1 MIAILA
7 SRSRNVL
14 QAKAQWPAVFKM
26 GMHACF
32 RHQSKLSLLSS
43 IPEL

>member
-1 MIAILA
+1 MF
-7 SRSRNVL
+7 L
-14 QAKAQWPAVFKM
+14 QTEAQWPVVFKM

-43 IPEL
+43 IPELYWSNKRN